1 MEAWESPTAHLL
13 LDPFA
18 VFGDTG
24 VHTWILHFG
33 TGLFPGQYPSQ
44 NPSIL
49 DFTSQWTPRIALGK
63 EKGVT
68 EALGPVGTQ
77 NAHPLSSTW
86 KGLSFFE
93 DGWDPIPEHQAKS
106 DSGGKRRE
114 QSKAWQW

>member
-1 MEAWESPTAHLL
+1 MLI
-13 LDPFA
+13 DPFA

-24 VHTWILHFG
+24 VYAWILYFG
-33 TGLFPGQYPSQ
+33 TGLFPGQDPSQ

-63 EKGVT
+63 ERGVT
-68 EALGPVGTQ
+68 EALGPARTQ
-77 NAHPLSSTW
+77 NAHPLSSPS

-93 DGWDPIPEHQAKS
+93 DSWDPIPEHQAKS
-106 DSGGKRRE
+106 KTREKRWE